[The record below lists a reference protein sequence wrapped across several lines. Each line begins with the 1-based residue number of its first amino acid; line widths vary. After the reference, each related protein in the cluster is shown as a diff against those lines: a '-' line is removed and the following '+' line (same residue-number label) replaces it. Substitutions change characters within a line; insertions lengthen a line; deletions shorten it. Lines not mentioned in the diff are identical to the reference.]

1 MKTIEKDQTSIIK
14 HEELYNNIIVLNGKL
29 DEYLVQFDMQ
39 KSEFIKKKKICIQ
52 LHYYPPSIKRTIGIN
67 FLEIHLNC

>member
-29 DEYLVQFDMQ
+29 DEYLVQVDMQ
-39 KSEFIKKKKICIQ
+39 NREIADLQRIIYEEEEEEN
-52 LHYYPPSIKRTIGIN
+52 LHSIT
-67 FLEIHLNC
+67 LL